1 MLVGDFLERVASG
14 SELHAADLLP
24 LELRHHLLIHFQKLC
39 GAPGRRGLA
48 SKQSRTRG
56 CVILR

>member
-1 MLVGDFLERVASG
+1 MLQGDFLVRVASG

-24 LELRHHLLIHFQKLC
+24 LELRHHLLIHFQNHC
-39 GAPGRRGLA
+39 PGWPPLRPR
-48 SKQSRTRG
+48 QRG